1 MAANDRHPAGILDP
15 ASLPAAPV
23 VRDREARIAR
33 AAFDPRVAVDLEA
46 PLDDDDD
53 EEQTT
58 VQQELPS
65 SAAATAEQRLETV
78 IESARYMRFFP
89 LVSLLERLT
98 ADAVRIGGDGPPSRE
113 AIRFRHDSSL
123 SFSTG
128 DVESASIIRVPVD
141 LDNPHGATRPVA
153 QLVTTFLGL
162 TGSTSPLPMY
172 IAEEVLHE
180 DERGIRRDFLDIF
193 HHRLIS
199 ILYRSVMRYSLA
211 REHRANQDDP
221 WVDRVLAI
229 SGLDPEAFV
238 PRSAI
243 PRGKLLQLAPLV
255 GRRGRGARDLQAAL
269 RLLVD
274 EHLTPGAT
282 LVVEEFAGGWV
293 PVHNDQQCTLGVRN
307 NLLGRDA
314 MLGGKVFDRAGRFQ
328 IAVGPLDGEGR
339 DAFSLKGRGL
349 RLLQEGV
356 RLVVKESL
364 DYDVEL
370 RVDASAAQRFRLYSR
385 DPSRLGQNTRLG
397 LGDRDEVIRLK
408 NVGRL
413 PLEPIEPEPPPS

>member
-1 MAANDRHPAGILDP
+1 M
-15 ASLPAAPV
+15 PAAPV
-23 VRDREARIAR
+23 ARERDAKHPRVYDPR
-33 AAFDPRVAVDLEA
+33 AAFDLAA
-46 PLDDDDD
+46 PDLDDEGDFD
-53 EEQTT
+53 EETT
-58 VQQELPS
+58 VQHDLPP
-65 SAAATAEQRLETV
+65 AGKLTAEQRLEAV

-89 LVSLLERLT
+89 LVSLLERMT

-123 SFSTG
+123 NFSTG

-141 LDNPHGATRPVA
+141 LENPHGATRPVVE
-153 QLVTTFLGL
+153 LVTTFLGL
-162 TGSTSPLPMY
+162 TGSISPLPMY

-199 ILYRSVMRYSLA
+199 VLYRSVMRYSLA
-211 REHRANQDDP
+211 REHRASDHDL

-255 GRRGRGARDLQAAL
+255 GRRGRGARDLQASL

-282 LVVEEFAGGWV
+282 LVVDEFAGGWV
-293 PVHNDQQCTLGVRN
+293 PVHNDQQCTLGLRN
-307 NLLGRDA
+307 NVLGQDA
-314 MLGGKVFDRAGRFQ
+314 MLGGKVYDRSGRFQ
-328 IAVGPLDGEGR
+328 IAIGPLDARGR

-370 RVDASAAQRFRLYSR
+370 RVHASAAQRFRLHSR
-385 DPSRLGQNTRLG
+385 DPSRLGQTTRLG
-397 LGDRDEVIRLK
+397 LGYRDEVIRLK

-413 PLEPIEPEPPPS
+413 PLEPIEVAPPAPDA